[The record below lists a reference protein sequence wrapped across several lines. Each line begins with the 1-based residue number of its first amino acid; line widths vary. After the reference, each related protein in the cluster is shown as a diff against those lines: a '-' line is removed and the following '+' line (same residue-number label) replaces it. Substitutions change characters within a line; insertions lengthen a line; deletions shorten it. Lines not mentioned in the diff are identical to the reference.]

1 MRVSFKLAPFLLL
14 IYLWVVPEWGMA
26 ETTTQAA
33 KGEEPRKK
41 HTLNFEDEL
50 IEGGVQKP
58 ELMYL
63 LQRRNFNFKKLIRLR
78 EHFLPEM
85 AETGE
90 LLRGSGRGT

>member
-1 MRVSFKLAPFLLL
+1 MSNLCLKLVPFLLVTL
-14 IYLWVVPEWGMA
+14 MSAFSEMTIA
-26 ETTTQAA
+26 QNKTN
-33 KGEEPRKK
+33 EEPVKK

-63 LQRRNFNFKKLIRLR
+63 LQRKNFNFKKLIRLR
-78 EHFLPEM
+78 ENFLPEM

-90 LLRGSGRGT
+90 RLRGSGRSD

>member
-1 MRVSFKLAPFLLL
+1 MNRVCFHLVLFLLISL
-14 IYLWVVPEWGMA
+14 SGIIPKIGMA
-26 ETTTQAA
+26 QNKT
-33 KGEEPRKK
+33 EEPVKK

-63 LQRRNFNFKKLIRLR
+63 LQRKNFNFKKLIRLR

-90 LLRGSGRGT
+90 MLKSSGSSN